1 MKVWVLSQHVR
12 QLKVELCGQKY
23 NYVKKSK
30 ISIYRSTHVL
40 NIATNNFILWWASEK
55 LGKKEREK

>member
-40 NIATNNFILWWASEK
+40 NIATNNFILW
-55 LGKKEREK
+55 